1 MKIDNSYAFAA
12 ALHPERI
19 TVAGVRL
26 MPFMLGHAILLTR
39 LHSPLACLWTGE
51 QKEVNV
57 GDVAL
62 ALWICQRTAT
72 ESMSRIGSRLA
83 SWQVRRLA
91 KRVASIDAYAETS
104 ALMAYIANGFSG
116 PKMRSSPDSARCGA
130 PMLAMLYA
138 GLLSH
143 FHRTDA
149 EALNTPLALALWN
162 RAAFLEEKGL
172 VSVWTQDD
180 QDLVEYAEELA
191 ENPERLRELFP
202 NTEESNG

>member
-12 ALHPERI
+12 ALHPERVKI
-19 TVAGVRL
+19 AGVRL
-26 MPFMLGHAILLTR
+26 MPFALGHAILLTR

-51 QKEVNV
+51 QKEVNI
-57 GDVAL
+57 GDLAL
-62 ALWICQRTAT
+62 ALWICQRVPTQ
-72 ESMSRIGSRLA
+72 SMARIGSRIA

-91 KRVASIDAYAETS
+91 KRIASVDAYVETS

-116 PKMRSSPDSARCGA
+116 PKMRTSSDSAKCGA

-149 EALNTPLALALWN
+149 EALNTPLSLALWN

-172 VSVWTQDD
+172 VSIWTQDD
-180 QDLVEYAEELA
+180 QDLVEFAEDLA
-191 ENPERLRELFP
+191 SNPERIRELFP
-202 NTEESNG
+202 NQEEANG